1 VLDQPLAAPVATGP
15 WANEV
20 VVIIV
25 CLLILAVLLLP
36 AIQSTGRHNGRTSCR
51 NNLKCVVLALQTYH
65 EYHGT
70 FPMGTMHA
78 GPSPQGDPPID
89 VTLGPSWWFGVL
101 PFAEHRVLHDQI
113 MQTQR
118 PGGPERHAFCA
129 DDMNAAGISLD
140 RFASDYMRCPSSP
153 LPLSESVTGPILLPS
168 YVGIAGGCDIDP
180 DSLDYPP
187 HMEVRDILG
196 KSVLR
201 KMSPHLGSSTMRYH
215 NKLKGTSA
223 TTGGIVTASG
233 MLPPCRHVRMQDC
246 TDGTSNVM
254 IVAEQG
260 DWLRDQERTVSTK
273 YHGDPGWTVGGTGP
287 GGGFLSGTTRAE
299 PVPRVATPGGPP
311 APWGADCWNITTVR
325 YNPGWKNVMGT
336 TPWPG
341 CSENHGINN
350 PLQSPHPGGLQFG
363 LVDGS
368 VQFLSGTVDL
378 AVVLRLAIR
387 DDGQPVEYP

>member
-1 VLDQPLAAPVATGP
+1 MRSQPSKPGLTRV
-15 WANEV
+15 EV
-20 VVIIV
+20 IVI
-25 CLLILAVLLLP
+25 LLGLLMLGALLLP

-65 EYHGT
+65 EYHRT
-70 FPMGTMHA
+70 FPMGAMHA
-78 GPSPQGDPPID
+78 GPSPGGDPPMD
-89 VTLGPSWWFGVL
+89 AALGPSWWFGVL
-101 PFAEHRVLHDQI
+101 PFLENRVIHDQI

-118 PGGPERHAFCA
+118 PGGPERHEFCA
-129 DDMNAAGISLD
+129 DDMNAAGVPLD
-140 RFASDYMRCPSSP
+140 RFVPEYMRCSSSS
-153 LPLSESVTGPILLPS
+153 LPLFETAAGPILLPS

-180 DSLDYPP
+180 DSSDFPP
-187 HMEVRDILG
+187 SMEGRDFLG
-196 KSVLR
+196 NKSVLL
-201 KMSPHLGSSTMRYH
+201 KMSPQLGNSKMRYH
-215 NKLKGTSA
+215 NKYKGTSA
-223 TTGGIVTASG
+223 AAGIVTASG
-233 MLPPCRHVRMQDC
+233 MLPPCQHVRKQDC
-246 TDGTSNVM
+246 TDGTSNVA
-254 IVAEQG
+254 IVAEQS
-260 DWLRDQERTVSTK
+260 DWLRDQERTVATK

-287 GGGFLSGTTRAE
+287 GSGFLSGTTRAD
-299 PVPRVATPGGPP
+299 PVPRVAAPGGPP

-325 YNPGWKNVMGT
+325 YRPHQKWVMGT

-350 PLQSPHPGGLQFG
+350 PLQSPHPGGLQIG